1 VHWQTTF
8 KDFYSKHYSTYRQLA
23 WQHSMS
29 TAMLRAS
36 FPKGAKELSV
46 SLLQALVL
54 LLFNDADE
62 LSYEAIKEQL
72 GMKDDKELQRT
83 LLSLS
88 AGKVRLA
95 AAGRG
100 RGAQCERCPIL
111 NRAHHTLALKTHVP
125 FDLPHDM
132 RCHAA
137 VPANPW
143 PGSGFVTGRWPH
155 AGGCNAITSPHF
167 SCKNTH
173 LLRMHGPAPRG

>member
-72 GMKDDKELQRT
+72 GLKDDKELQRT

-88 AGKVRLA
+88 AGKVRL
-95 AAGRG
+95 
-100 RGAQCERCPIL
+100 GAVKRQGGVWNSSAPLFLSAR
-111 NRAHHTLALKTHVP
+111 LA
-125 FDLPHDM
+125 
-132 RCHAA
+132 
-137 VPANPW
+137 
-143 PGSGFVTGRWPH
+143 
-155 AGGCNAITSPHF
+155 
-167 SCKNTH
+167 
-173 LLRMHGPAPRG
+173 